1 MSEEDTPVREDKI
14 DVKIFTGLGHM
25 DDYGFRTKYYYGVAD
40 VNGQYVR
47 TSLHFTKYLM
57 NDFEEITNELY
68 KKVSVL
74 RMLKDSKAATALAE
88 ETLNDIIDLITI
100 IRAIEDRKS

>member
-1 MSEEDTPVREDKI
+1 MVEEDVLVREDKI
-14 DVKIFTGLGHM
+14 DVKVFTGLDGM
-25 DDYGFRTKYYYGVAD
+25 DSYGFRMRYYYGVAD

-47 TSLHFTKYLM
+47 TDLHWTDDLM
-57 NDFEEITNELY
+57 KDFEKVTNELY

-74 RMLKDSKAATALAE
+74 RMLKGSKAATALAE
-88 ETLNDIIDLITI
+88 EMLNDVIDLITI